1 MSETE
6 GAARTARRSDRAPRR
21 SGLAT
26 DEPAT
31 ARNEVLIA
39 GRLGTAAEERL
50 LPSGDTIVTLRVI
63 VPRAARAKGTRETPS
78 RVTVDTIDVVCWT
91 AGTRRTAL
99 RLRAD
104 EPVEVE
110 GALRRRFFG
119 GPTGRQ
125 SRYEVEASALRRA
138 SGGPAVGT

>member
-26 DEPAT
+26 DEHAT

-50 LPSGDTIVTLRVI
+50 LPSGDPIVTLRVI

-78 RVTVDTIDVVCWT
+78 RVTVDTIDVVCWS
-91 AGTRRTAL
+91 AATRRAAL
-99 RLRAD
+99 RLPAG
-104 EPVEVE
+104 ESVEVS

-119 GPTGRQ
+119 GPGGRQ
-125 SRYEVEASALRRA
+125 SRYEVEAAAVRRVR
-138 SGGPAVGT
+138 GGAAPAT